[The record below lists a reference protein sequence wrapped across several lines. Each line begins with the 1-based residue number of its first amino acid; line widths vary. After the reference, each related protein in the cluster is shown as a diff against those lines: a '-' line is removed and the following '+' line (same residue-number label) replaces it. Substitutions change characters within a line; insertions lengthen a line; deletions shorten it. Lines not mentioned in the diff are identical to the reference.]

1 MDFHIEQIQ
10 EQQQENPVPDFE
22 TNGTITSPIGFV
34 MNDVIVLSTKP
45 AGAIFVIL
53 AKYIFHKLFV
63 LHG

>member
-34 MNDVIVLSTKP
+34 MNDVIVLSTMFKLE
-45 AGAIFVIL
+45 IFVTL
-53 AKYIFHKLFV
+53 AKYIFS
-63 LHG
+63 